1 MPSHWRSYRD
11 VDAAPDPASLG
22 RELDEIASVAF
33 MTAEKRRSLELLALG
48 PGESVLDVG
57 CGTGPELDA
66 LAAIVGPD
74 GRVVGLEPSG
84 ALIIQARERAAD
96 RSQSVELV
104 QAEAGALPFGAGEFA
119 ACRADRT
126 LQHVDDPAQ
135 ALAEMVRVIRP
146 GGRVVVSESRW
157 GLVAPSLEQSLTD
170 RVLGLLATGSE
181 QAGWIGQR
189 LLAMF
194 ERAGLTRVESL
205 RSDHTASEPEDF
217 FAFTQLR
224 AAAARAVAGG
234 ALRSQEADGWV
245 GRLEELVAREEAF
258 AMVLILHVVGTK
270 PGG

>member
-1 MPSHWRSYRD
+1 VPSHWRSYRD
-11 VDAAPDPASLG
+11 VDAAPDPALLG
-22 RELDEIASVAF
+22 RELDKIASVAF
-33 MTAEKRRSLELLALG
+33 MIAEKRRSLELLALG

-57 CGTGPELDA
+57 CGNGPELEA
-66 LAAIVGPD
+66 LAAIVGAG

-84 ALIIQARERAAD
+84 ALIAQARARGVDGAN
-96 RSQSVELV
+96 SVELV
-104 QAEAGALPFGAGEFA
+104 QGEAGALPFGEGEFG

-126 LQHVDDPAQ
+126 LQHVDDPTQ
-135 ALAEMVRVIRP
+135 ALAEMVRVTRP

-157 GLVAPSLEQSLTD
+157 GLVAPSLERSLTD
-170 RVLGLLATGSE
+170 RVLGLLATGRE
-181 QAGWIGQR
+181 QAEWIGPQ

-205 RSDHTASEPEDF
+205 RSDHTASEPEEF

-234 ALRSQEADGWV
+234 ALSSREADGWL
-245 GRLEELVAREEAF
+245 GRLEELVARQEAF
-258 AMVLILHVVGTK
+258 AMVLILHVVGAK